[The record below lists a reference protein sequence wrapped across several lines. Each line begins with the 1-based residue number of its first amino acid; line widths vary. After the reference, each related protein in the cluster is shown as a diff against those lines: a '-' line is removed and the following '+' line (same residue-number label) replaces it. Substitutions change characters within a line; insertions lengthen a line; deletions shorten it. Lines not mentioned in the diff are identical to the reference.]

1 MNLYVCFQVFFGCFE
16 FNLSV
21 KTWILMNSIWV
32 FDFVYVWCFLLC
44 GSSFDFTVWVER
56 CGLFTSDWVLKN
68 SQTPPPTPN
77 PTPKVLKEAEEKL
90 SWNEMSGFNLC
101 DGFFWVLL
109 CLRWIL
115 TILVDAQIRGFM
127 YITWS
132 VYLGI
137 YGCLYVNHFI
147 LQFNLLY
154 LKCSLF
160 A

>member
-77 PTPKVLKEAEEKL
+77 PTPKVLKEVEEKL

-101 DGFFWVLL
+101 DVFFGFCCVWGEFWQFWWMPKLGVLCISL
-109 CLRWIL
+109 DLFIWEFMDVYML
-115 TILVDAQIRGFM
+115 TIL
-127 YITWS
+127 Y
-132 VYLGI
+132 
-137 YGCLYVNHFI
+137 
-147 LQFNLLY
+147 FNSI
-154 LKCSLF
+154 CCT
-160 A
+160 